1 MKKRSIQ
8 ITQSGE
14 KRRKTENKETNKNL
28 RTLRTCGTET
38 KRNLILITYVNRI
51 SQTKETNGR
60 AKCVF
65 LKIMAKTFPTL
76 AKKEKKKKKKKPRF
90 RLSKSQKDKLRDI
103 CSQTETKQTYNFR
116 K

>member
-1 MKKRSIQ
+1 MELTIIIAKNFSKKPC
-8 ITQSGE
+8 E
-14 KRRKTENKETNKNL
+14 KKINTNYPIWRKKKKETENKETNKNR

-65 LKIMAKTFPTL
+65 FKIMAKTFPTL
-76 AKKEKKKKKKKPRF
+76 AKKKKNKTN
-90 RLSKSQKDKLRDI
+90 SQDSD
-103 CSQTETKQTYNFR
+103 
-116 K
+116 

>member
-76 AKKEKKKKKKKPRF
+76 AKKEKKKK
-90 RLSKSQKDKLRDI
+90 SQDSD
-103 CSQTETKQTYNFR
+103 
-116 K
+116 